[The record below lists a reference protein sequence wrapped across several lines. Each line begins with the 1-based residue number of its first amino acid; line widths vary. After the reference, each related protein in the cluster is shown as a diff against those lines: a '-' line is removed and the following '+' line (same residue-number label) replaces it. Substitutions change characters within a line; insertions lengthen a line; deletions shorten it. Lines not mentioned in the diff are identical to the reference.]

1 MHRVLRHITLV
12 VLPLLTFVLGWQ
24 VGVRLEQRELVESY
38 GRLEEVYLGG
48 VGSGDLI
55 TDPEHE
61 VDLTLLWSVWKLL
74 LKHYIVVG
82 DVRPTPLLFGAV
94 RGLVRAVGDPYTT
107 FMSPEE
113 NKDFR
118 QALNGGLQGI
128 GAQLTMRDE
137 QVIVVAPLKG
147 SPAKRAGLEADDIII
162 EVDGEPID
170 GLSLDQVVHRIRG
183 PKGTS
188 LTIGVI
194 REDHPDTLSFTMKRD
209 DIHVPSVEHELK
221 KTQTGTVAYIAI
233 NQFGDGTTR
242 EVTEALEGLLR
253 EAPKGVIVDLRFNGG
268 GYLEGAVE
276 ISSLFLSRGKVVS
289 VERRDASPQSFY
301 VSGRPI
307 APTIPLVVIINRAS
321 ASASEIVAG
330 ALQDYGRATIVGMKS
345 FGKGTVQEVIDLPGG
360 SSLRVTT
367 SRWLTPNGRDLGKE
381 GVEPNVVVD
390 RTREDFDT
398 GRDPQLEKA
407 MEVLLEGLPSKL
419 SSP

>member
-1 MHRVLRHITLV
+1 MHRFLRNITLV
-12 VLPLLTFVLGWQ
+12 VLPLLTFILGWQ
-24 VGVRLEQRELVESY
+24 VGVRLEQENLEQAY
-38 GRLEEVYLGG
+38 GKLEEVYTGG
-48 VGSGDLI
+48 VGSGDLF

-74 LKHYIVVG
+74 LKHYIVPE

-113 NKDFR
+113 NTDFR
-118 QALNGGLQGI
+118 QALNGELQGI

-137 QVIVVAPLKG
+137 QVVIVAPLKG
-147 SPAKRAGLEADDIII
+147 SPAEKAGLEADDIVVK
-162 EVDGEPID
+162 VDDGAID

-188 LTIGVI
+188 VTIGVV
-194 REDHPDTLSFTMKRD
+194 REGHPDVLSFTIERD
-209 DIHVPSVEHELK
+209 DIHVPSVEHEIK

-233 NQFGDGTTR
+233 NQFGDGTTH
-242 EVTEALEGLLR
+242 EVTEALKTLLR
-253 EAPKGVIVDLRFNGG
+253 EEPEGVVLDLRFNGG

-276 ISSLFLSRGKVVS
+276 ITSLFLPKGKVVS
-289 VERRDASPQSFY
+289 VERRDSNPQPFY

-307 APTIPLVVIINRAS
+307 APVIPLVILINRAS

-330 ALQDYGRATIVGMKS
+330 ALQDHGRAIIVGMKS

-381 GVEPNVVVD
+381 GVEPNVVID
-390 RTREDFDT
+390 RTREDFEAK
-398 GRDPQLEKA
+398 RDPQLEKA
-407 MEVLLEGLPSKL
+407 MEVLLEGT
-419 SSP
+419 

>member
-1 MHRVLRHITLV
+1 YT
-12 VLPLLTFVLGWQ
+12 
-24 VGVRLEQRELVESY
+24 
-38 GRLEEVYLGG
+38 GG
-48 VGSGDLI
+48 VGSGDLV

-74 LKHYIVVG
+74 LKHYIVPE

-113 NKDFR
+113 NTDFR
-118 QALNGGLQGI
+118 QALNGELQGI

-137 QVIVVAPLKG
+137 QVVIVAPLKG
-147 SPAKRAGLEADDIII
+147 SPAEKAGLEADDIVVK
-162 EVDGEPID
+162 VDDGAID

-188 LTIGVI
+188 VTIGVV
-194 REDHPDTLSFTMKRD
+194 REGHPDVLSFTIERD
-209 DIHVPSVEHELK
+209 DIHVPSVEHEIK

-233 NQFGDGTTR
+233 NQFGDGTTH
-242 EVTEALEGLLR
+242 EVTEALKTLLR
-253 EAPKGVIVDLRFNGG
+253 EEPEGVVLDLRFNGG

-276 ISSLFLSRGKVVS
+276 ITSLFLPKGKVVS
-289 VERRDASPQSFY
+289 VERRDSNPQPFY

-307 APTIPLVVIINRAS
+307 APVIPLVILINRAS

-330 ALQDYGRATIVGMKS
+330 ALQDHGRAIIVGMKS

-381 GVEPNVVVD
+381 GVEPNVVID
-390 RTREDFDT
+390 RTREDFEAK
-398 GRDPQLEKA
+398 RDPQLEKA
-407 MEVLLEGLPSKL
+407 MEVLLEGT
-419 SSP
+419 

>member
-1 MHRVLRHITLV
+1 MHRFLRNITLV
-12 VLPLLTFVLGWQ
+12 VLPLLTFILGWQ
-24 VGVRLEQRELVESY
+24 VGVRLEQENLEQAY
-38 GRLEEVYLGG
+38 GKLEEVYTGG
-48 VGSGDLI
+48 VGSGDLV

-74 LKHYIVVG
+74 LKHYIVPE

-113 NKDFR
+113 NTDFR
-118 QALNGGLQGI
+118 QALNGELQGI

-137 QVIVVAPLKG
+137 QVVIVAPLKG
-147 SPAKRAGLEADDIII
+147 SPAEKAGLEADDIVVK
-162 EVDGEPID
+162 VDDGAID

-188 LTIGVI
+188 VTIGVV
-194 REDHPDTLSFTMKRD
+194 REGHPDVLSFTIERD
-209 DIHVPSVEHELK
+209 DIHVPSVEHEIK

-233 NQFGDGTTR
+233 NQFGDGTTH
-242 EVTEALEGLLR
+242 EVTEALKTLLR
-253 EAPKGVIVDLRFNGG
+253 EEPEGVVLDLRFNGG

-276 ISSLFLSRGKVVS
+276 ITSLFLPKGKVVS
-289 VERRDASPQSFY
+289 VERRDSNPQPFY

-307 APTIPLVVIINRAS
+307 APVIPLVILINRAS

-330 ALQDYGRATIVGMKS
+330 ALQDHGRAIIVGMKS

-381 GVEPNVVVD
+381 GVEPNVVID
-390 RTREDFDT
+390 RTREDFEAK
-398 GRDPQLEKA
+398 RDPQLEKA
-407 MEVLLEGLPSKL
+407 MEVLLEGT
-419 SSP
+419 